1 MLPRFDFA
9 ATCVLALAVAPLAAQ
24 PGPTVSRAPYDVVIT
39 GGTVVDGS
47 GIAPRAGDTR
57 QDLGI
62 RDGRITR
69 LAPSGTLQDSGTVV
83 IRADGRI
90 VSPGFI
96 DLHAHAGT
104 DILTYPL
111 AENFVR
117 QGITTTFASLH
128 SQALPWPLAPHLAS
142 LTSAINVGYFAG
154 HTWTRSRVMGLAN
167 RAPTAAELAQMV
179 SLVDSAM
186 RVGAF
191 GLATGLEYI
200 PAAYAT
206 TDEVIALARAARGG
220 VYMTHLRDEGPGVFT
235 SVREALQIGQSAGL
249 PVHINHL
256 KVTGAANFGRSVALL
271 ALIDSARASGADL
284 SFDVYPYTAFSTY
297 SDVLLPPWAL
307 AGGDSAYRAR
317 LANPVL
323 RRRIREEARAIFP
336 IQAGRGPASIR
347 IRDAASAP
355 QYAGRTLAD
364 ILRQQ
369 RKPVTI
375 AAAVDLVMDLQ
386 ASGGFT
392 GVFDAMDASDV
403 ARLMQHPAASV
414 TSDGDLVGLGVG
426 HPHPRSYGAFPRVL
440 ADYVRESRTLS
451 LPRAIAMMTSGPA
464 KRMGLTDRGTLAVG
478 YVADVTIFDADRI
491 RDAATY
497 TDPHHFAIG
506 VTDVLVAG
514 VPVLRQGTLT
524 GARPGRALT
533 RNSSSAD

>member
-1 MLPRFDFA
+1 
-9 ATCVLALAVAPLAAQ
+9 
-24 PGPTVSRAPYDVVIT
+24 
-39 GGTVVDGS
+39 
-47 GIAPRAGDTR
+47 
-57 QDLGI
+57 
-62 RDGRITR
+62 
-69 LAPSGTLQDSGTVV
+69 
-83 IRADGRI
+83 
-90 VSPGFI
+90 
-96 DLHAHAGT
+96 
-104 DILTYPL
+104 
-111 AENFVR
+111 
-117 QGITTTFASLH
+117 
-128 SQALPWPLAPHLAS
+128 
-142 LTSAINVGYFAG
+142 
-154 HTWTRSRVMGLAN
+154 MGLAN

-271 ALIDSARASGADL
+271 ALIDSARLAGADL